1 MTLTGVISSVW
12 REMRKMVTN
21 VIELDKAMTNLK
33 KVTDETEFTYSN
45 FLKTASQQAKEFH
58 STVTD
63 LIEQVATWSKLGYSL
78 SESQNLAKTS
88 MIYSN
93 VGEVDN
99 TTAVSDLVTAMKAFN
114 IESEKSIRIV
124 DSLNELGK
132 FIAPIYRNIYCKNS
146 YIG

>member
-1 MTLTGVISSVW
+1 MSLTGIISSIW
-12 REMRKMVTN
+12 QAMRQTVTN
-21 VIELDKAMTNLK
+21 VVELDKAMTNLK
-33 KVTDETEFTYSN
+33 KVTDETDATYSR
-45 FLKTASQQAKEFH
+45 FLKNASQQAKELH
-58 STVTD
+58 STISD
-63 LIEQVATWSKLGYSL
+63 LVEQTSVWAKLGYSL
-78 SESQNLAKTS
+78 QEAQELSKIS

-99 TTAVSDLVTAMKAFN
+99 TTAVSDLVTVMKAFN
-114 IESEKSIRIV
+114 IESEKSISIV